1 MISWNASTSNIPDC
15 FVDIQFQSFF
25 YWNDDNIRDLII
37 PQLFTSPMLCPHI
50 STYIFPSTIEYFNP
64 HKYYPTPPKTNSNSI
79 QLLKLQ
85 FSLHRAKVRRWFL
98 DLYQILSPDH
108 AGAAWRVCACSGVCA
123 FQRLSI
129 LIVIETSK
137 DTHVNERRGGGG
149 EPLNV
154 SDVAD
159 CRMMRSAQSRR
170 WKGDA
175 IQLRLC
181 CHRERV
187 TNGAV
192 FALSPGPIVFK
203 HLFFFRSSPLR
214 NPAQLAVCVCVCVCL
229 VRV

>member
-1 MISWNASTSNIPDC
+1 MPSHFNVHFLINNWIFQSPQILPYPPKNKFKLNSTS
-15 FVDIQFQSFF
+15 
-25 YWNDDNIRDLII
+25 
-37 PQLFTSPMLCPHI
+37 
-50 STYIFPSTIEYFNP
+50 
-64 HKYYPTPPKTNSNSI
+64 SI
-79 QLLKLQ
+79 
-85 FSLHRAKVRRWFL
+85 A
-98 DLYQILSPDH
+98 
-108 AGAAWRVCACSGVCA
+108 
-123 FQRLSI
+123 
-129 LIVIETSK
+129 IVITQGQSSK
-137 DTHVNERRGGGG
+137 VVFRFISNFITGSRGSCVTCVRLLRRLRVPAVVHPYSDRDGRPKIHTLTKEEGVGGG

-203 HLFFFRSSPLR
+203 HLFFFRCSPLR